1 MRGAEQEQMK
11 SQRTKCRRQRGRGK
25 VTYGTGGTS
34 TKTHTRDQL
43 SRTYKILGVGCD
55 ANGETMDEAQTSA
68 LNMKAALLSR
78 WGSYERKTSQEGVYS
93 SEILMATWSDASS
106 AAPG

>member
-1 MRGAEQEQMK
+1 MRGAEREQVK
-11 SQRTKCRRQRGRGK
+11 SQRTRCRRQGGRGK

-34 TKTHTRDQL
+34 TKTRTRDQL
-43 SRTYKILGVGCD
+43 SRTYKIQGVGCD
-55 ANGETMDEAQTSA
+55 ANQETMDEAQTSA

-78 WGSYERKTSQEGVYS
+78 WGSHERKTSQDGVHAS
-93 SEILMATWSDASS
+93 KILMVTWSDTSS